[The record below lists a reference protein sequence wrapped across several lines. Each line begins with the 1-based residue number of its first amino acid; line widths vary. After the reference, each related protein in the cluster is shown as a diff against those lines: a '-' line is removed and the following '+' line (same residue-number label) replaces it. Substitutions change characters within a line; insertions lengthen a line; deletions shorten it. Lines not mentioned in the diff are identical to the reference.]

1 MYCEEIKAIAHHDVG
16 SLNIPGVYDHMMK
29 CMICGEAAVYHRQYS
44 GEKLCE
50 DCFTQS
56 IENKVRE
63 TIRQNRLMLHDERI
77 AVALSGGKDSSSLLR
92 ILVKLEKRFP
102 RANLVAITVDE
113 GIRGYREESIKIAQK
128 CCSDLEIKHEIVSF
142 KDLYGYT
149 LDEIVDVFRER
160 EEGSAPCS
168 YCGVLRRKA
177 LNKTGKALGADK
189 IATAHSLDD
198 EVQTILLNIIHGD
211 VSRLSRAT
219 HVKENRRDGL
229 IPRVKP
235 FREVPEEEIALYAYL
250 KGLELQQ
257 TPCPYTRESMRNDA
271 RTMVNMA
278 ERRHPGT
285 RFTILRSFEKLQASL
300 HRVEYNTMYCKE
312 CGEPS
317 VSVLCKPCQIL
328 RDFKKM

>member
-1 MYCEEIKAIAHHDVG
+1 
-16 SLNIPGVYDHMMK
+16 MMK
-29 CMICGEAAVYHRQYS
+29 CVTCGETAVYHRLYS
-44 GEKLCE
+44 GEKLCG

-63 TIRQNRLMLHDERI
+63 TITRHRLLLHDERI
-77 AVALSGGKDSSSLLR
+77 AVALSGGKDSSSLLK
-92 ILVKLEKRFP
+92 ILVKLERRFP
-102 RANLVAITVDE
+102 RTNLVAITVDE
-113 GIRGYREESIKIAQK
+113 GIKGYREESIEIAQR
-128 CCSDLEIKHEIVSF
+128 CCSDLGVEHILVSF

-149 LDEIVDVFRER
+149 LDEIVEKFREKG
-160 EEGSAPCS
+160 EGSAPCS

-177 LNKTGKALGADK
+177 LNKTAKTLGAEK
-189 IATAHSLDD
+189 LATAHSLDD

-211 VSRLSRAT
+211 ISRLSRIT
-219 HVKENRRDGL
+219 SVVENRCNGL

-250 KGLELQQ
+250 KRLVLQQ
-257 TPCPYTRESMRNDA
+257 TPCPYSHESMRNDA
-271 RTMVNMA
+271 RAMVNMA

-285 RFTILRSFEKLQASL
+285 RFTILRSFEKLHASL
-300 HRVEYNTMYCKE
+300 PRTKTSVKYCKG

-328 RDFKKM
+328 KDFKNT